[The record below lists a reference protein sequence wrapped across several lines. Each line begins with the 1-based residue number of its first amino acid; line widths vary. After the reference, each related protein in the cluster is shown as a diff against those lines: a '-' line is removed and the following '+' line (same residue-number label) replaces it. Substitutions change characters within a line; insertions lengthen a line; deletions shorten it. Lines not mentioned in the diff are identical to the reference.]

1 MAASK
6 SQGSYFTLFL
16 VALTV
21 ACGGVFYLST
31 GFGKI
36 LAIIGVVILLASL
49 FAFFKIKPAEGKPA
63 QKAGAGA
70 MKALGAL
77 LSLAGWGLTLSGLHF
92 TSSNGG
98 RIVFALLGI
107 AVSLAGIIYVLPAA
121 FNKNAIW
128 KA

>member
-1 MAASK
+1 M
-6 SQGSYFTLFL
+6 

-21 ACGGVFYLST
+21 ACGGVFYVST
-31 GFGKI
+31 GFAKI

-49 FAFFKIKPAEGKPA
+49 FGFFKIKPAEGKPA

-77 LSLAGWGLTLSGLHF
+77 LSLAGWGLTLSALHF

-98 RIVFALLGI
+98 RIGFALLGI
-107 AVSLAGIIYVLPAA
+107 PAGFAAITSALPAPFTPTA
-121 FNKNAIW
+121 TC